1 MQRKNIQAFLKANV
15 LALLL
20 RSQLFLLE
28 LVCNMVLHYLNAFI
42 HLCLHAWGSGSAMLP
57 FQFPNVFI
65 SVALPGCHSSQP
77 QSAFLFNNRR
87 QSYYALRN

>member
-42 HLCLHAWGSGSAMLP
+42 HLCLHSWGSGSAMLP

-65 SVALPGCHSSQP
+65 SVALPGFPLSLSQL
-77 QSAFLFNNRR
+77 SCLTIEDRVIM
-87 QSYYALRN
+87 L